1 MVHAQLMARGIS
13 DERVLKAMREVPREP
28 FIPERC
34 RDQAYSDQPLSIG
47 WGQTVD
53 GNPILS
59 TARQLKVDQLPR
71 NPGSI
76 RAGEEA
82 GVEGGGL
89 G

>member
-47 WGQTVD
+47 WGQT
-53 GNPILS
+53 LS
-59 TARQLKVDQLPR
+59 QP
-71 NPGSI
+71 
-76 RAGEEA
+76 
-82 GVEGGGL
+82 
-89 G
+89 